1 MGCKFF
7 IIMLEGRCYIR
18 GQSTKD
24 CQAEDRTISFNEES
38 NLSKANIYNLPKI
51 SYRLLDGFNI
61 SNISGL
67 NAIKITK
74 KPIARKATIM

>member
-1 MGCKFF
+1 
-7 IIMLEGRCYIR
+7 MLEGRCYIR